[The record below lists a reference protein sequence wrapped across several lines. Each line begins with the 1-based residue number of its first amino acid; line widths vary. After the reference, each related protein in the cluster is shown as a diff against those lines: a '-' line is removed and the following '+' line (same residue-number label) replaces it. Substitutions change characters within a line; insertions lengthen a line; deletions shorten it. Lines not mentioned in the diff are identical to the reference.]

1 MAASEQNRSGKEIC
15 ASADPCA
22 AREGRHDHV
31 KTERRESGD
40 KKVPVMKK
48 TDIKKKGEFA
58 Y

>member
-1 MAASEQNRSGKEIC
+1 MTAPEQNHSGKELC
-15 ASADPCA
+15 AHADSCSA
-22 AREGRHDHV
+22 RYGRHDHV

-48 TDIKKKGEFA
+48 TDIKKKGEFT